1 MQVNITDE
9 IIEQMVREQVK
20 ARVNQYFGELKKEN
34 SFFLV
39 DNIKSAIR
47 SCAQEEVENVL
58 NEGFVNKVCFD
69 LAKTNL
75 KDKIVECFASKICNA
90 FEDDWQ

>member
-9 IIEQMVREQVK
+9 MIEQMVREQVK

-34 SFFLV
+34 SSFFV

-47 SCAQEEVENVL
+47 ICVQEEIENVL

-75 KDKIVECFASKICNA
+75 KDQIIERFATKIASA
-90 FEDDWQ
+90 FEE

>member
-9 IIEQMVREQVK
+9 MIEQMVREQVK

-34 SFFLV
+34 SFFMI
-39 DNIKSAIR
+39 DQIKNAIR
-47 SCAQEEVENVL
+47 VCTQEEVENVL

-75 KDKIVECFASKICNA
+75 KDKIVECFASKICSA